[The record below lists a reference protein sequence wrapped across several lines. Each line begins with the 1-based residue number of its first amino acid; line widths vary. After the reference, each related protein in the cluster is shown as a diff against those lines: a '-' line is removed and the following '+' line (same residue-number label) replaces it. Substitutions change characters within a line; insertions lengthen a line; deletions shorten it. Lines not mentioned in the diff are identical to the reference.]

1 MKRREK
7 TKMKILYKQYLGL
20 KIRKLLGYKTFRVEM
35 GTICTKDNIITVG
48 GVYQYREGGLLEKV
62 IIEDIRFKDLFLEL
76 KVWFTDQKR
85 YVICTHIMV
94 DCGYPGMWR
103 IWDKDHYDI
112 DEWHRDHN
120 RPVDQALLDSIPVIY
135 LP

>member
-1 MKRREK
+1 MKRKEK
-7 TKMKILYKQYLGL
+7 TKMKVLYKQYFGL
-20 KIRKLLGYKTFRVEM
+20 KIRKLLGYKTFRVEI

-85 YVICTHIMV
+85 YVTCTHIMV
-94 DCGYPGMWR
+94 DCGYAGMWR

-112 DEWHRDHN
+112 NEWRSEHN
-120 RPVDQALLDSIPVIY
+120 QPVDQALLDSIPVIY